1 MSEKYITLEELCGLL
16 SITKA
21 TGRNWLRLGKIESQK
36 QIDGQ
41 EYFSEEYALYIRNAL
56 VSGKF
61 ASLKSRRN
69 KKYVSGKA
77 FYDKYVSDN
86 CGSRETVFELAGG

>member
-36 QIDGQ
+36 RIDGQ

-56 VSGKF
+56 TSGEF
-61 ASLKSRRN
+61 DSLKSRRN

-77 FYDKYVSDN
+77 FYD
-86 CGSRETVFELAGG
+86 